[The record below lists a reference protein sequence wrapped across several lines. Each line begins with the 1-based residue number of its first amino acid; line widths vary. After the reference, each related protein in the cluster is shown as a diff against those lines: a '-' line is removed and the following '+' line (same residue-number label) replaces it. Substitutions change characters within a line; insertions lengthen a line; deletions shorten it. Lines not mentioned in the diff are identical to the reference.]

1 MEEIQRMRIAVL
13 SNVNLNGTIREIK
26 KHVEIFETEGY
37 GNEIGTLLNFSS
49 SLYLYDPEIIF
60 VIEDIME
67 LICHNLD
74 EQDAQTKIEQWFSN
88 FELAVKDNTIYYV
101 SDVYLWGQE
110 LSVLVDKGRKC
121 RIEMIWQKE
130 LEQLI
135 SRHKNVRMFPYNRI
149 IVQEG
154 EKNSFSLKMW
164 YMGKILHSP
173 SLQKRIGQEIVHFT
187 SVESRTPKKVL
198 LLDLDNTLWGGLAGE
213 MEFAPIELSEE
224 HIGLAYKNLQRVIL
238 EMKKQGVLLGI
249 ISKNNEGDVENI
261 LKNHSHMVLRDEDF
275 IIKKINWA
283 NKVDNVK
290 AICSELNLGM
300 DSLVFFDDNPAERQL
315 IVQMLPEV
323 IVPDFPERPE
333 DLAGTMVQ
341 IWKEYF
347 DRPVLTEEDTKK
359 TEQYAANAKRANAQ
373 KLAASFEDY
382 LEGLKLKLIRKNE
395 NRHIERITQLLN
407 KTNQFNTM
415 TKRHSLNEMQNIIAS
430 ENKKVFAYQVVDCFG
445 DNGIAAVVIVNVSTD
460 AAVIEE
466 FVMSCRVMG
475 KNIENAIIEDVEDEL
490 SKRGYSVI
498 EAEYSETIKNKPVKE
513 LFRNLG
519 YTEVQSSAE
528 CKRYSLKI
536 NERPK
541 RDYWLERIV
550 ETL

>member
-1 MEEIQRMRIAVL
+1 MRIAVL
-13 SNVNLNGTIREIK
+13 SNVNLNGTIRVIK

-37 GNEIGTLLNFSS
+37 GNEIGTLMNLSS

-60 VIEDIME
+60 VIEDVME

-74 EQDAQTKIEQWFSN
+74 EQDARVKTEQWFSN
-88 FELAVKDNTIYYV
+88 FELAVKDNMIYYV
-101 SDVYLWGQE
+101 SDAYLWGQE
-110 LSVLVDKGRKC
+110 LSVLVDKGKKH

-130 LEQLI
+130 LERLI

-149 IVQEG
+149 IAQEG
-154 EKNSFSLKMW
+154 EKNSFSLQMW
-164 YMGKILHSP
+164 YMGKIIHSS
-173 SLQKRIGQEIVHFT
+173 SLQKRIGQEIVYFT
-187 SVESRTPKKVL
+187 GLESRTLKKVL

-213 MEFAPIELSEE
+213 TEFAPIELSEE

-249 ISKNNEGDVENI
+249 VSKNNEEDVESI
-261 LKNHSHMVLRDEDF
+261 FRNHSHMVLRNEDF
-275 IIKKINWA
+275 VIKKINWT

-290 AICSELNLGM
+290 AICNELNLGL
-300 DSLVFFDDNPAERQL
+300 DSIVFFDDNPLERQL
-315 IVQMLPEV
+315 IMQMLPEV

-333 DLAGTMVQ
+333 DLAGTMIQ

-347 DRPVLTEEDTKK
+347 DRPILTEEDTKK
-359 TEQYAANAKRANAQ
+359 TNQYAANAKRANAQ

-382 LEGLKLKLIRKNE
+382 LEGLEIKLIRKYE
-395 NRHIERITQLLN
+395 NRHIDRITQLLN

-415 TKRHSLNEMQNIIAS
+415 TKRHSMNEMQNIIVS
-430 ENKKVFAYQVVDCFG
+430 ESKKVFAYQVVDCFG

-460 AAVIEE
+460 VAVIEE

-475 KNIENAIIEDVEDEL
+475 KNIENAIIEDVEDEIL
-490 SKRGYSVI
+490 KRGYSVI
-498 EAEYSETIKNKPVKE
+498 EAEYSETVKNKPVKE
-513 LFRNLG
+513 LFQNLG
-519 YTEVQSSAE
+519 YTEVHSSAE

-550 ETL
+550 EIP